1 MKHPTFHLS
10 ESLGPTDHVQGP
22 EHAPVTIVEYG
33 DFECPH
39 CKKASGAVKLLLA
52 RFNGQV
58 RFAFRSFPLEDVHP
72 YAMGAAA
79 AAECAAGQD
88 RFWEMHD
95 VLFERQGHLEP
106 RRLIEYARG
115 LGLDMGRF
123 IAEMDAGI
131 YLQRIR
137 GNQDSGNASGV
148 RATPTFFV
156 AGEIVD
162 VSYGLRALPDAVE
175 ATLRSRTTVD

>member
-1 MKHPTFHLS
+1 
-10 ESLGPTDHVQGP
+10 
-22 EHAPVTIVEYG
+22 
-33 DFECPH
+33 
-39 CKKASGAVKLLLA
+39 
-52 RFNGQV
+52 
-58 RFAFRSFPLEDVHP
+58 
-72 YAMGAAA
+72 MGAAA